1 MDKTSTQAEE
11 TTAPGEETAPAK
23 ETTAPADGTSAPAEE
38 TTAPADGTPAPAEET
53 TAPAD
58 GTPAPA
64 EEAASHEVVN
74 AEAAHD
80 ALTAVDPRLL
90 VREQGLLGY
99 WAEFKRKVHA
109 GDLGSIPVVIGLAVI
124 AVVFQL
130 LNSNFLS
137 AKNLTDIAVTMV
149 GTGMMAVGII
159 FVLLLGEI
167 DLSVGSVSGVS
178 GAIVAV
184 LSVTHGMNEWLALL
198 VALVSGAAIGA
209 LHGFFFAR
217 IGAPAFAVT
226 LAGLLFWLGFMLQL
240 LGDNGT
246 INLDGDGVVG
256 QLTTYFFT
264 DIAAA
269 YGLAAL
275 AVAAYF
281 LGAFTDNRR
290 RAAAGI
296 PSRPVADIVL
306 RSVLLAVVAFAA
318 AYMLNQDRGLPL
330 ALVIFLVVL
339 VTTDFV
345 LRRTAYGR
353 KIFAL
358 GGSVEASRRAGINVT
373 AVRVSVFALAGFFAA
388 AGGLFWASKIAAAN
402 QSAGT
407 GDLLMNVIAAAVIGG
422 TSLFGG
428 RGRTWNALL
437 GALVIVSIQYGLA
450 LEGIRT
456 PVVYM
461 ITGGVLLATVVI
473 DSVTRKTQRTA
484 GRA

>member
-1 MDKTSTQAEE
+1 MSTEKTSTPVE
-11 TTAPGEETAPAK
+11 AP
-23 ETTAPADGTSAPAEE
+23 
-38 TTAPADGTPAPAEET
+38 
-53 TAPAD
+53 
-58 GTPAPA
+58 
-64 EEAASHEVVN
+64 VVN
-74 AEAAHD
+74 PDAAHD
-80 ALTAVDPRLL
+80 AVTAVDPRLL
-90 VREQGLLGY
+90 VREQGLKGY
-99 WAEFKRKVHA
+99 VSEFRRKMHA
-109 GDLGSIPVVIGLAVI
+109 GDLGSIPVVLGLVI
-124 AVVFQL
+124 IAIIFQS
-130 LNSNFLS
+130 LNSAFLS
-137 AKNLTDIAVTMV
+137 AENLNNIAVTMV

-167 DLSVGSVSGVS
+167 DLSVGSVSGVA

-184 LSVTHGMNEWLALL
+184 MSVTHGMNEWLAVL
-198 VALVSGAAIGA
+198 VALAGGAAIGA

-240 LGDNGT
+240 LGDAGT
-246 INLDGDGVVG
+246 INLDSEGVVG
-256 QLTTYFFT
+256 KLTTYYFS

-269 YGLAAL
+269 YGLAAV
-275 AVAAYF
+275 AVAVFF
-281 LGAFTDNRR
+281 LTSFFDNRR
-290 RAAAGI
+290 REAAGV
-296 PSRPVADIVL
+296 PSRPVSDIVL
-306 RSVLLAVVAFAA
+306 RTVLLGIVAFAA
-318 AYMLNQDRGLPL
+318 AAMFNQYKGLPL
-330 ALVIFLVVL
+330 ALVLFLAVL
-339 VTTDFV
+339 VITDFV
-345 LRRTAYGR
+345 LRRTGYGR

-373 AVRVSVFALAGFFAA
+373 AVRISVFALAGFFAA
-388 AGGLFWASKIAAAN
+388 VGGLFWASKIAAAN

-437 GALVIVSIQYGLA
+437 GVMVIVSIQYGLA
-450 LEGIRT
+450 LEGIAT

-473 DSVTRKTQRTA
+473 DSITRKTQKTA

>member
-1 MDKTSTQAEE
+1 VTTEKTPTST
-11 TTAPGEETAPAK
+11 
-23 ETTAPADGTSAPAEE
+23 GTK
-38 TTAPADGTPAPAEET
+38 
-53 TAPAD
+53 
-58 GTPAPA
+58 
-64 EEAASHEVVN
+64 VVN
-74 AEAAHD
+74 PDAAHD

-90 VREQGLLGY
+90 VREQGLKGY
-99 WAEFKRKVHA
+99 FSEFKRKVHA
-109 GDLGSIPVVIGLAVI
+109 GDLGSIPVVIGLIIIAVI
-124 AVVFQL
+124 FQTM
-130 LNSNFLS
+130 NSQFLS
-137 AKNLTDIAVTMV
+137 AENLSNIAVTMV
-149 GTGMMAVGII
+149 ATGMMAVGII

-184 LSVTHGMNEWLALL
+184 LSVTHGMNEWLALV
-198 VALVSGAAIGA
+198 VALASGAAIGA
-209 LHGFFFAR
+209 LHGFFFAK

-240 LGDNGT
+240 LGENGT

-256 QLTTYFFT
+256 QLTTYYFS

-269 YGLAAL
+269 YGLAAV
-275 AVAAYF
+275 AVVGFF
-281 LGAFTDNRR
+281 LSSFFDNRR
-290 RAAAGI
+290 RAAAGV
-296 PSRPVADIVL
+296 PSRPLSDIVM
-306 RSVLLAVVAFAA
+306 RTVILAVIAFAA
-318 AYMLNQDRGLPL
+318 AVMFNQYKGLPL
-330 ALVIFLVVL
+330 ALVLFLAVL
-339 VTTDFV
+339 VITDFV

-373 AVRVSVFALAGFFAA
+373 AVRISVFALAGLFAA
-388 AGGLFWASKIAAAN
+388 VGGLFWASKIAAAN
-402 QSAGT
+402 QSAGA

-437 GALVIVSIQYGLA
+437 GVMVIVSIQYGLA
-450 LEGIRT
+450 LEGIAT
-456 PVVYM
+456 PIQYM

-473 DSVTRKTQRTA
+473 DSVTRRTQKTA